1 MYASVDNAVTVIQ
14 QLGQGTRLVKM
25 DLKDAYRVIPVHPDD
40 HLLLGICWDNQV
52 FVDRSLPFG
61 LRSAPKIFTAFADM
75 VAWVIHCQGVRWLL
89 HYLDDFLL
97 FGAPGS
103 LEIEHAIAVA
113 SRVFS
118 SAGIPVATHK
128 TEGPATAVTFLGILV
143 DTVKF
148 QLRLPPE
155 KIDRLRALVQSWHRK
170 QSCTRKELESFVGHL
185 AHAATVIRPG
195 RIFLRQLFS
204 LMSRVSKPHHFIRL
218 NASVRADLQW
228 WSHFLQ
234 LWNGSSFFPHPM
246 PSTHVYSDASGLYGC
261 GAFECWFKVQWPSQW
276 TDVAIAQK
284 ELVPVVIAAAVW
296 GCQWRGSHV
305 CFHSDN
311 VAVVSVVNKRSAK
324 DEVLN
329 HLLRTLFF
337 YGAFYQFHF
346 SAEHVPGVLNTAAD
360 ALSRNNVTIFSRL
373 FPQVPQT
380 HIPEPVAD
388 LLLRAFP
395 DWGSVHWTSLF
406 KLSLPRV

>member
-1 MYASVDNAVTVIQ
+1 MDLSSPDGASVNDGIEPDFCSLMYASVDSTVTVIQ
-14 QLGQGTRLVKM
+14 KLGQGTRLVKM
-25 DLKDAYRVIPVHPDD
+25 DLKDAYWVIPVHPDD
-40 HLLLGICWDNQV
+40 HLLLGDSQV

-61 LRSAPKIFTAFADM
+61 LRSAPKIFTASADM

-103 LEIEHAIAVA
+103 PHAIVVA

-118 SAGIPVATHK
+118 SSGIPVATHK

-155 KIDRLRALVQSWHRK
+155 KIDRLRALVQSWCLK

-185 AHAATVIRPG
+185 AHAATVIHPG

-204 LMSRVSKPHHFIRL
+204 LLSRVSKPHHFIRL

-234 LWNGSSFFPHPM
+234 LWNGSSFFPSPT

-261 GAFECWFKVQWPSQW
+261 GAFERSVGWFKVQWPSQW
-276 TDVAIAQK
+276 ADVAIAQK
-284 ELVPVVIAAAVW
+284 ELVPVVIAAVAW
-296 GCQWRGSHV
+296 GCQWKGSHV

-324 DEVLN
+324 DELLN

-337 YGAFYQFHF
+337 MQHF
-346 SAEHVPGVLNTAAD
+346 TNFSFLLSTFPGY
-360 ALSRNNVTIFSRL
+360 
-373 FPQVPQT
+373 
-380 HIPEPVAD
+380 
-388 LLLRAFP
+388 
-395 DWGSVHWTSLF
+395 
-406 KLSLPRV
+406 